1 MNWAQLSSFLIS
13 LIAILNPA
21 GSVGVFLS
29 MTSDRSAQER
39 QQIALV
45 ATLTI
50 FITLV
55 LITWI
60 GIPILNLFGISLPA
74 FEITGRLIILLRGL
88 AMLNS
93 KETETPTSQTAEGME
108 PRSKRESIAVVPL
121 AIPIIAGPGAMTNV
135 IIFSQNSSI
144 GYKFIVCGGI
154 LAVSL
159 MMGVVLFF
167 APRIGRMIGETGINI
182 TTRIMGLLLA
192 AIAMSMIT
200 SGLALMFPGWS

>member
-21 GSVGVFLS
+21 GSVGVFLG
-29 MTSDRSAQER
+29 MTSDRSAHER
-39 QQIALV
+39 RQIALV

-50 FITLV
+50 FITLIV
-55 LITWI
+55 ITWV

-74 FEITGRLIILLRGL
+74 FEVTGGLIILLRGL
-88 AMLNS
+88 EMLNS
-93 KETETPTSQTAEGME
+93 KETETPTSHAAEGIE

-144 GYKFIVCGGI
+144 GYKLIVCGGI
-154 LAVSL
+154 LIVSL
-159 MMGVVLFF
+159 IMGIVLFF
-167 APRIGRMIGETGINI
+167 ASRIGQFIGETGINI

-192 AIAMSMIT
+192 AIAMSMIMT
-200 SGLALMFPGWS
+200 GLVLMFPGWS